1 MKVELQPATG
11 ALLIEFDEPEE
22 IGQFFDEAEGNQGFM
37 LTVDAEQPPRQY
49 QSFQCTAS
57 GPNGFRFGFEA
68 EAIQVF
74 PRPDG
79 VGAAFQLRCWTEL
92 KTRELER
99 RLQALADAG
108 ADQGEQVGI
117 SPIFRLKTM
126 NPQQKARV
134 AMKASRAER
143 QILMRDHN
151 AEVLNALLNHPRI
164 EEGEVLEVVKSP
176 HTNSAIMKRVADNKK
191 WMGNQD
197 IRIAIVRSPKTPTPL
212 AIKHLPALPVTEL
225 QTLSKMGNAREVLRK
240 EALKLYIARRGKP
253 G

>member
-1 MKVELQPATG
+1 M
-11 ALLIEFDEPEE
+11 
-22 IGQFFDEAEGNQGFM
+22 
-37 LTVDAEQPPRQY
+37 
-49 QSFQCTAS
+49 
-57 GPNGFRFGFEA
+57 
-68 EAIQVF
+68 F

-79 VGAAFQLRCWTEL
+79 VGAAFQLRAWTNL
-92 KTRELER
+92 KTSELER
-99 RLQALADAG
+99 RLTALAQAV
-108 ADQGEQVGI
+108 ADQGEQAGV
-117 SPIFRLKTM
+117 SPIFKLKTM

-134 AMKASRAER
+134 AMRASRAER

-197 IRIAIVRSPKTPTPL
+197 IRVAVVRSPKTPTPL
-212 AIKHLPALPVTEL
+212 AIKHLPALPIGEL

-240 EALKLYIARRGKP
+240 EALKLYLARRGKS